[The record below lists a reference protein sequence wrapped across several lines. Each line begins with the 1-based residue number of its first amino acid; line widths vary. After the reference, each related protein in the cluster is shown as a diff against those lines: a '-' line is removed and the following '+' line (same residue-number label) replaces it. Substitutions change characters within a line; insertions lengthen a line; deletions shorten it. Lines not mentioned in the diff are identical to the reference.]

1 MSSSPTLACSRWCS
15 SSRASGA
22 RLFSPAWPAARNWSR
37 HWEAR
42 AAVIPN
48 SRDTDSRSS
57 PRRRRSTVARLRRAE
72 NRPLRSRSAAAP
84 VALRALSAAVDSS
97 TCFLISTLLLR
108 ELSRNHVSK
117 KTLGRR
123 SRAAGRTLT
132 RVGDADAGCCRTA
145 VLRCQLR
152 SCGASTARCAGRT
165 EAVALDRY
173 AADCTARAG
182 AAINPRSAS
191 ASLASTS
198 WSIWSRQ
205 VKWCRGARA
214 AP

>member
-48 SRDTDSRSS
+48 SRDTDSRFS
-57 PRRRRSTVARLRRAE
+57 PRSRRSTVARLRRAE
-72 NRPLRSRSAAAP
+72 NRPFRSRSAAGL

-123 SRAAGRTLT
+123 SHCSPTALNQRTN
-132 RVGDADAGCCRTA
+132 A
-145 VLRCQLR
+145 
-152 SCGASTARCAGRT
+152 TARH
-165 EAVALDRY
+165 
-173 AADCTARAG
+173 G
-182 AAINPRSAS
+182 AH
-191 ASLASTS
+191 SL
-198 WSIWSRQ
+198 
-205 VKWCRGARA
+205 
-214 AP
+214 

>member
-1 MSSSPTLACSRWCS
+1 MSNSPTLACSRWCS

-37 HWEAR
+37 HCEAR

-57 PRRRRSTVARLRRAE
+57 PRSRRSTVARVRRAE
-72 NRPLRSRSAAAP
+72 NRPFRSRSAAAP

-108 ELSRNHVSK
+108 ELSRNQVSK

-123 SRAAGRTLT
+123 SSRERLNHGLPPGITVTVAVSISVPPGPVAALLHEYSL
-132 RVGDADAGCCRTA
+132 RVGR
-145 VLRCQLR
+145 
-152 SCGASTARCAGRT
+152 
-165 EAVALDRY
+165 
-173 AADCTARAG
+173 
-182 AAINPRSAS
+182 
-191 ASLASTS
+191 
-198 WSIWSRQ
+198 
-205 VKWCRGARA
+205 RG
-214 AP
+214 PHFS